1 MRAFPIL
8 LILML
13 AACGP
18 STEAPPPI
26 AGTPPETAERPYLF
40 DTLGPFSRPGVSA
53 HAEAQRWFDQG
64 LILAYAF
71 NHDAAGRAFA
81 EAAKLDPDCVLCI
94 WGEAMVLGPN
104 INLPMLEEAFE
115 PAYRLSQQALAMA
128 DRAKPVERALIEALA
143 LRYAWP
149 APEDRTPLDRA
160 YAEAMA
166 QVVRDFP
173 DDLDAATMY
182 AEALMDLVPWAY
194 WSREGEP
201 SPYTAD
207 ILATL
212 ESVLAR
218 DPDHIGAIHYYIHAT
233 EAGPEPE
240 KAEAPADRLAA
251 LSPGAGHLVHMPAH
265 TYMRIG
271 RYHDASLTNLKAT
284 EADAAFM
291 TYCRGSSGVYPMG
304 YVPHNWH
311 FLSMSAGLE
320 GASGIALRAA
330 EHTAART
337 DRDML
342 AELHFMQ
349 HFLVTPL
356 FAEVRF
362 GQWDK
367 VLAREAPPADLPFP
381 RAIWHYARGRALAA
395 EGQAE
400 AAGRELLALEA
411 LAAEPEM
418 ATTLVSDLNHAASV
432 LAVAE
437 HSLRGMVARADG
449 DLQGAAESLAEAAR
463 LEDLLNYFEPP
474 DWPLPNRHLLGA
486 VLLEAGDPVAAEAVY
501 RDDLRVFPKNG
512 WSLYGLGQ
520 ALGAQ
525 NREDEAEAVWD
536 AFAEAWTHADVKLA
550 ASHF

>member
-1 MRAFPIL
+1 MRAQLIL
-8 LILML
+8 LVLLL
-13 AACGP
+13 AGCGP
-18 STEAPPPI
+18 STESPTHAAETLSPDDPPH
-26 AGTPPETAERPYLF
+26 LF
-40 DTLGPFSRPGVSA
+40 DTLGPFARPGVSA
-53 HAEAQRWFDQG
+53 DALAQRWFDQG

-81 EAAKLDPDCVLCI
+81 EAARLDPDCALCV
-94 WGEAMVLGPN
+94 WGQALVLGPN
-104 INLPMLEEAFE
+104 INLPMLPEAFE
-115 PAYRLSQQALAMA
+115 PAYTLAQQALAMA

-143 LRYAWP
+143 KRYAWP

-194 WSREGEP
+194 WSREGDP
-201 SPYTAD
+201 GPYTD
-207 ILATL
+207 TILATL

-233 EAGPEPE
+233 EAGPAPE
-240 KAEAPADRLAA
+240 KAEPYADRLVA
-251 LSPGAGHLVHMPAH
+251 LAPGAGHLVHMPAH

-271 RYHDASLTNLKAT
+271 RYHDASLVNLKAT
-284 EADAAFM
+284 DADAAFM

-304 YVPHNWH
+304 YIPHNWH

-320 GASGIALRAA
+320 GASGIAMRAA

-337 DRDML
+337 DRDTL

-362 GQWDK
+362 GHWDK
-367 VLAREAPPADLPFP
+367 VLAREAAPADLPFP

-395 EGQAE
+395 NGQAD

-418 ATTLVSDLNHAASV
+418 ATTMVSDLNDAASV

-437 HSLRGMVARADG
+437 HSLRGMVLRADG
-449 DLQGAAESLAEAAR
+449 DLEGAAESLAEAAR

-474 DWPLPNRHLLGA
+474 DWPLPNRHRLGA
-486 VLLEAGDPVAAEAVY
+486 VLLEAGKPAEAEAVY
-501 RDDLRVFPKNG
+501 RADLRVFPKNG

-525 NREDEAEAVWD
+525 DREDEAEAVWD